1 MFFSLN
7 AMNQMELT
15 DRLALVCIPVIL
27 LLVAMLMPRKNKVF
41 SVVVRALMIVLL
53 AGVAVFGLVS
63 PLADLIGTTAR
74 ISFIPVVM
82 LVEALFLLWGLL
94 FPDAYLTQG
103 LYGLICSVPLAAGL
117 LGFIFPTWLSAAA
130 FIDGSTLQS
139 RFSRLRSTPRSCSC
153 RSTSSC
159 PAPIG
164 CVSPLPGTRSSA

>member
-15 DRLALVCIPVIL
+15 DRLALICIPVIL

-94 FPDAYLTQG
+94 FPDAYLDRK
-103 LYGLICSVPLAAGL
+103 SV
-117 LGFIFPTWLSAAA
+117 
-130 FIDGSTLQS
+130 
-139 RFSRLRSTPRSCSC
+139 
-153 RSTSSC
+153 
-159 PAPIG
+159 
-164 CVSPLPGTRSSA
+164 V